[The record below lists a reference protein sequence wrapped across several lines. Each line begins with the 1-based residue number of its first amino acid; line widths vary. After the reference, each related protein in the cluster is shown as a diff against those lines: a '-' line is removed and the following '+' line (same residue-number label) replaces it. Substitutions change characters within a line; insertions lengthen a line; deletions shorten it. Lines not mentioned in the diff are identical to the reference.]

1 MQTIVNELL
10 VMSHAEREF
19 QDTPVNRRPIH
30 EAGNDA
36 DSSNSGDGGDDD
48 NHSGRND
55 DEDDDGD
62 LHNMNTNEPTY
73 THNVDDIHESEMGHV
88 YEDDVMNLSVS
99 LGHEE
104 ERFEP
109 SNFAHREGVNVAPN
123 VCSYL
128 QSIDSWISML
138 DGRVSNVEEDLSYVK
153 AQLSTITSLLQASLE
168 A

>member
-109 SNFAHREGVNVAPN
+109 SNFATGRELMSHQMSVHTCRALIVGYQCWTVE
-123 VCSYL
+123 SR
-128 QSIDSWISML
+128 ML
-138 DGRVSNVEEDLSYVK
+138 RKTLVM
-153 AQLSTITSLLQASLE
+153 
-168 A
+168 